1 MTFALALDG
10 RFESFGDYR
19 QPTGA
24 TAESTPAQQSSTGQ
38 TPAVQ
43 QQAMPVKTDWDATFG
58 ENSHLYRTSDGNS
71 PFIIQTQGRIERREI
86 KDSEGGSSLQNR
98 SVEGAGQWR
107 YNGKTASF
115 DFYPSKNGIGV
126 SIPALIP
133 ALYAHQPTKSVSA
146 SELGLSYD
154 PAFMVSA
161 LATKNGKNH
170 DSWSDYALTHN
181 NYGDYG
187 TDSFNRSVS
196 GALRGDWQKITSY
209 DAKVSGFDKFL
220 ESAVIGG
227 IATIATMGFGTPLA
241 ASMQS
246 AGYSAVTAKVA
257 SNAIVGAA
265 AGGTTAAVTGGDVK
279 KGMLMGGAGGA
290 VGGYASTLEGGA
302 NFVGPANPNG
312 GLLSTSNIANAAGQ
326 TALSAA
332 TGGNPVQTL
341 ASSVAGSAATNASG
355 SPFVGK
361 LASLTAGKVVGDITS
376 DQPTRPPT
384 NTATTASVP
393 KNTALSSFEPQP
405 QPGASFS
412 YSLPSF
418 NYVDLMG
425 KRG

>member
-43 QQAMPVKTDWDATFG
+43 QQAMPVKTDWDAAFG
-58 ENSHLYRTSDGNS
+58 ENSYLYRTSNGNS
-71 PFIIQTQGRIERREI
+71 PFIIQTQGRIERQEI
-86 KDSEGGSSLQNR
+86 KDSEGGTSLQDR

-115 DFYPSKNGIGV
+115 DFYPAKGEIGV
-126 SIPALIP
+126 SSFNPAD
-133 ALYAHQPTKSVSA
+133 YAHQPTKSVSA

-161 LATKNGKNH
+161 LATKNGKNL
-170 DSWSDYALTHN
+170 DSWSNYALTNN

-187 TDSFNRSVS
+187 TDQFNRSVS
-196 GALRGDWQKITSY
+196 DGFRGEWGKITAY
-209 DAKVSGFDKFL
+209 EAKASKFDKFL

-227 IATIATMGFGTPLA
+227 ITTIATMGFGAPLA
-241 ASMQS
+241 ASMQA
-246 AGYSAVTAKVA
+246 AGMSAVTAATV
-257 SNAIVGAA
+257 SNAVVGAA
-265 AGGTTAAVTGGDVK
+265 AGGTTAAITGGDPL
-279 KGMLMGGAGGA
+279 KGALLGGAGGA
-290 VGGYASTLEGGA
+290 IGGYSSTLSKT
-302 NFVGPANPNG
+302 G
-312 GLLSTSNIANAAGQ
+312 GLLSTSNMVNTAGK
-326 TALSAA
+326 TALAA
-332 TGGNPVQTL
+332 VSGGDPVATL
-341 ASSVAGSAATNASG
+341 ASSVAGSAAGAATD
-355 SPFVGK
+355 SPFVGQ
-361 LASLTAGKVVGDITS
+361 LASQAARQLVTK
-376 DQPTRPPT
+376 QPTQSISQGSPST
-384 NTATTASVP
+384 STKAAQSTQSTQNT
-393 KNTALSSFEPQP
+393 
-405 QPGASFS
+405 PGASFS

>member
-43 QQAMPVKTDWDATFG
+43 QQAMPVKTDWDAAFG
-58 ENSHLYRTSDGNS
+58 ENSYLYRTSNGNS
-71 PFIIQTQGRIERREI
+71 PFIIQTQGRIERKEI
-86 KDSEGGSSLQNR
+86 KDSGGGTSLQDR

-115 DFYPSKNGIGV
+115 DFYPAKGEIGV
-126 SIPALIP
+126 SSFNPAD
-133 ALYAHQPTKSVSA
+133 YAHQPTKSVSA

-241 ASMQS
+241 ASMQAAGMS
-246 AGYSAVTAKVA
+246 AGTAATV
-257 SNAIVGAA
+257 SNAVVGAA
-265 AGGTTAAVTGGDVK
+265 AGGTTAAITGGDPL
-279 KGMLMGGAGGA
+279 KGALLGGAGGA
-290 VGGYASTLEGGA
+290 IGGYSSTLSKT
-302 NFVGPANPNG
+302 G
-312 GLLSTSNIANAAGQ
+312 GLLSTSNMVNTAGK
-326 TALSAA
+326 TALAA
-332 TGGNPVQTL
+332 VSGGDPVATL
-341 ASSVAGSAATNASG
+341 ASSVAGSAAGAATD
-355 SPFVGK
+355 SPFVGQ
-361 LASLTAGKVVGDITS
+361 LASQAARQLVTK
-376 DQPTRPPT
+376 QPTQSISQGRPST
-384 NTATTASVP
+384 STKAAQSTQSTQNT
-393 KNTALSSFEPQP
+393 
-405 QPGASFS
+405 PGASFS

>member
-43 QQAMPVKTDWDATFG
+43 QQAMPVKTDWDAAFG
-58 ENSHLYRTSDGNS
+58 ENSYLYRTSNGNS
-71 PFIIQTQGRIERREI
+71 PFIIQTQGRTERKEI
-86 KDSEGGSSLQNR
+86 NGSLQDR

-115 DFYPSKNGIGV
+115 DFYPAKGEVGASPFNPMG
-126 SIPALIP
+126 
-133 ALYAHQPTKSVSA
+133 YWHQPTKSVSA

-161 LATKNGKNH
+161 LATKNGKNL
-170 DSWSDYALTHN
+170 DSWSNYALTNN

-196 GALRGDWQKITSY
+196 GALRGDWGKITSY
-209 DAKVSGFDKFL
+209 EAKVSGFDKFL

-227 IATIATMGFGTPLA
+227 ITTIATMGFGTPLA
-241 ASMQS
+241 ASMQAAGMS
-246 AGYSAVTAKVA
+246 AGTAATVSHAV
-257 SNAIVGAA
+257 VGAA
-265 AGGTTAAVTGGDVK
+265 TGGGVAAITGGDPL
-279 KGMLMGGAGGA
+279 KGALLGGAGGA
-290 VGGYASTLEGGA
+290 IDGYSSTLSKT
-302 NFVGPANPNG
+302 G
-312 GLLSTSNIANAAGQ
+312 GLLSTSNMVNTAGK
-326 TALSAA
+326 TALAA
-332 TGGNPVQTL
+332 VSGGDPVATL
-341 ASSVAGSAATNASG
+341 ASSVAGSAAGAATD
-355 SPFVGK
+355 SPFVGQ
-361 LASLTAGKVVGDITS
+361 LASQAARQLVTK
-376 DQPTRPPT
+376 QPTQSISQGRPST
-384 NTATTASVP
+384 STKAAQSTQSTQNT
-393 KNTALSSFEPQP
+393 
-405 QPGASFS
+405 PGASFS

>member
-43 QQAMPVKTDWDATFG
+43 QQAMPVKTDWDAAFG
-58 ENSHLYRTSDGNS
+58 ENSYLYRTSNGNS
-71 PFIIQTQGRIERREI
+71 PFIIQTQGRIERKEI
-86 KDSEGGSSLQNR
+86 KDSGGGTSLQDR

-115 DFYPSKNGIGV
+115 DFYPAKGEIGV
-126 SIPALIP
+126 SSFNPAD
-133 ALYAHQPTKSVSA
+133 YAHQPTKSVSA

-241 ASMQS
+241 ASMQAAGMS
-246 AGYSAVTAKVA
+246 AGTAATV
-257 SNAIVGAA
+257 SNAVVGAA
-265 AGGTTAAVTGGDVK
+265 AGGTTAAITGGDPL
-279 KGMLMGGAGGA
+279 KGALLGGAGGA
-290 VGGYASTLEGGA
+290 IGGYSSTLSKT
-302 NFVGPANPNG
+302 G
-312 GLLSTSNIANAAGQ
+312 GLLSTSNMVNTAGK
-326 TALSAA
+326 TALAA
-332 TGGNPVQTL
+332 VSGGDPVATL
-341 ASSVAGSAATNASG
+341 ASSVAGSAAGAATD
-355 SPFVGK
+355 SPFVGQ
-361 LASLTAGKVVGDITS
+361 LASQAARQLVTK
-376 DQPTRPPT
+376 QPTQSISQGSPST
-384 NTATTASVP
+384 STKAAQSTQSTQNT
-393 KNTALSSFEPQP
+393 
-405 QPGASFS
+405 PGASFS

>member
-43 QQAMPVKTDWDATFG
+43 QQAMPVKTDWDAAFG
-58 ENSHLYRTSDGNS
+58 ENSYLYRTSNGNS
-71 PFIIQTQGRIERREI
+71 PFIIQTQGRIERQEI
-86 KDSEGGSSLQNR
+86 KDSEGGTSLQDR

-115 DFYPSKNGIGV
+115 DFYPAKGEIGV
-126 SIPALIP
+126 SSFNPAD
-133 ALYAHQPTKSVSA
+133 YAHQPTKSVSA

-161 LATKNGKNH
+161 LATKNGKNL
-170 DSWSDYALTHN
+170 DSWSNYALTNN

-187 TDSFNRSVS
+187 TDQFNRSVS
-196 GALRGDWQKITSY
+196 DGFRGEWGKITAY
-209 DAKVSGFDKFL
+209 EAKVSKFDKFL
-220 ESAVIGG
+220 EAAVIGG
-227 IATIATMGFGTPLA
+227 ITTIATMGFGAPLA
-241 ASMQS
+241 TAMKA
-246 AGYSAVTAKVA
+246 AGYSAGTAAVA
-257 SNAIVGAA
+257 SNAIAGAV

-279 KGMLMGGAGGA
+279 KGVLLGGASGA
-290 VGGYASTLEGGA
+290 VGGYASTVEGGA

-312 GLLSTSNIANAAGQ
+312 GLLSTSNLANATGQ

-376 DQPTRPPT
+376 DQPTRQPT

-405 QPGASFS
+405 KPGASFS

>member
-43 QQAMPVKTDWDATFG
+43 QQAMPVKTDWDAAFG
-58 ENSHLYRTSDGNS
+58 ENSYLYRTSNGNS
-71 PFIIQTQGRIERREI
+71 PFIIQTQGRIERKEI
-86 KDSEGGSSLQNR
+86 KDSGGGTSLQDR

-115 DFYPSKNGIGV
+115 DFYPAKGEIGV
-126 SIPALIP
+126 SSFNPAD
-133 ALYAHQPTKSVSA
+133 YAHQPTKSVSA

-161 LATKNGKNH
+161 LATKNGKNL
-170 DSWSDYALTHN
+170 DSWSNYALTNN

-187 TDSFNRSVS
+187 TDQFNRSVS
-196 GALRGDWQKITSY
+196 DGFRGEWGKITAY
-209 DAKVSGFDKFL
+209 EAKVSKFDKFL
-220 ESAVIGG
+220 EAAVIGG
-227 IATIATMGFGTPLA
+227 ITTIATMGFGAPLA
-241 ASMQS
+241 TAMKA
-246 AGYSAVTAKVA
+246 AGYSAGTAAVA
-257 SNAIVGAA
+257 SNAIAGAV

-279 KGMLMGGAGGA
+279 KGVLLGGASGA
-290 VGGYASTLEGGA
+290 VGGYASTVEGGA

-312 GLLSTSNIANAAGQ
+312 GLLSTSNLANATGQ

-376 DQPTRPPT
+376 DQPTRQPT

-405 QPGASFS
+405 KPGASFS

>member
-43 QQAMPVKTDWDATFG
+43 QQAMPVKTDWDAAFG
-58 ENSHLYRTSDGNS
+58 ENSYLYRTSNGNS
-71 PFIIQTQGRIERREI
+71 PFIIQTQGRIERQEI
-86 KDSEGGSSLQNR
+86 KDSEGGTSLQYR

-115 DFYPSKNGIGV
+115 DFYPAKGEIGV
-126 SIPALIP
+126 SSFNPAD
-133 ALYAHQPTKSVSA
+133 YAHQPTKSVSA

-161 LATKNGKNH
+161 LATKNGKNQ
-170 DSWSDYALTHN
+170 DSWSNYALTHN
-181 NYGDYG
+181 NYGEYG
-187 TDSFNRSVS
+187 TDAYNHAVS
-196 GALRGDWQKITSY
+196 DGYRDEWRKITAY
-209 DAKVSGFDKFL
+209 EAKASKFDKFL

-227 IATIATMGFGTPLA
+227 ITTIATMGFGAPLA
-241 ASMQS
+241 ASMQA
-246 AGYSAVTAKVA
+246 AGYSAGTAAVA

-312 GLLSTSNIANAAGQ
+312 GLLSTSNLANAAGQ

-376 DQPTRPPT
+376 DQPTRQPT

-405 QPGASFS
+405 KPGASFA
-412 YSLPSF
+412 YALPSF

>member
-43 QQAMPVKTDWDATFG
+43 QQAMPVKTDWDAAFG
-58 ENSHLYRTSDGNS
+58 ENSYLYRTSNGNS
-71 PFIIQTQGRIERREI
+71 PFIIQTQGRIERKEI
-86 KDSEGGSSLQNR
+86 KDSGGGTSLQDR

-115 DFYPSKNGIGV
+115 DFYPAKGEIGV
-126 SIPALIP
+126 SSFNPAD
-133 ALYAHQPTKSVSA
+133 YAHQPTKSVSA

-161 LATKNGKNH
+161 LATKNGKNL
-170 DSWSDYALTHN
+170 DSWSNYALTNN

-187 TDSFNRSVS
+187 TDQFNRSVS
-196 GALRGDWQKITSY
+196 DGFRGEWGKITAY
-209 DAKVSGFDKFL
+209 EAKVSKFDKFL

-227 IATIATMGFGTPLA
+227 ITTIATMGFGAPLA
-241 ASMQS
+241 TAMKA
-246 AGYSAVTAKVA
+246 AGYSAGTAAVA

-312 GLLSTSNIANAAGQ
+312 GLLSTSNLANATGQ

-376 DQPTRPPT
+376 DQPTRQPT

-405 QPGASFS
+405 KPGASFS